1 MDNVQVWDWL
11 GQVNG
16 DDDLKRHNRHHY
28 NHNHNQ
34 GYRQYPSSRD
44 FRGLTQSRVR
54 RRGPGPGSGSGPAR
68 GRRPVMVE
76 RTASSLNALMNS
88 TPYLACTMSAA
99 PTSTPE
105 PETETEPGET
115 EPGPSRTPDTKRLV
129 SRARHQQY
137 RSTPSSGKHEDD
149 ASADELGEDLG
160 STPKPRQLLHH
171 VCNRHDQLATN
182 TTEISGTSPGSP
194 TKRQKTMP
202 AQEGSLRGRHQQQGR
217 ARARGQGRERGQN
230 GSSAR
235 GRYRRA
241 PDAGLATPAPH
252 HSHISF
258 PPPTPPLPHTR
269 SPSPKRTIADL
280 ARLAKPVRI
289 TTTHRL
295 HESLSEETRGL
306 YRRLKDIERRQHIL
320 PRAAEALI
328 RAEVEDV
335 DLAEFMWQPLH
346 TRTSDEVGT
355 ETKTE
360 TETRRAERTQAHAEF
375 EAVLDIMFASN
386 EAANEREGEPEWN
399 EKVHYPVFELALG
412 KPRHGALVQAQ
423 NITTARIAKP
433 FQPPFRDSD
442 DTMSVSS
449 ITTAASSSAGT
460 ADTDRGSTWQATPAG
475 GTSTASVHKMVD
487 YAMVL
492 RLDREARNKDGGGEE
507 DSQQQNQLLHDIEA
521 LVRQDGTG
529 TINQSTYGPL
539 CRFPI
544 GVTVETKTAAGTL
557 DKAQFQLA
565 VWTAAW
571 HVRMDKLGH
580 SGPQLRILSLP
591 LITVVDAQWMLYFAV
606 DQGDSIDIINSSL
619 IIGNTATVPGL
630 YQLLASLRELS
641 TWVQSEFRDWIARV
655 VRDAKDRLQEV

>member
-16 DDDLKRHNRHHY
+16 DDVDDINLDLKRHNHEVQVQVQVQVQAQVQLVVDVLSWKAHQEADI
-28 NHNHNQ
+28 NNK
-34 GYRQYPSSRD
+34 
-44 FRGLTQSRVR
+44 
-54 RRGPGPGSGSGPAR
+54 
-68 GRRPVMVE
+68 VE
-76 RTASSLNALMNS
+76 RERVDKDGN
-88 TPYLACTMSAA
+88 
-99 PTSTPE
+99 
-105 PETETEPGET
+105 
-115 EPGPSRTPDTKRLV
+115 
-129 SRARHQQY
+129 
-137 RSTPSSGKHEDD
+137 EDRMG
-149 ASADELGEDLG
+149 A
-160 STPKPRQLLHH
+160 
-171 VCNRHDQLATN
+171 
-182 TTEISGTSPGSP
+182 
-194 TKRQKTMP
+194 
-202 AQEGSLRGRHQQQGR
+202 
-217 ARARGQGRERGQN
+217 
-230 GSSAR
+230 
-235 GRYRRA
+235 
-241 PDAGLATPAPH
+241 
-252 HSHISF
+252 
-258 PPPTPPLPHTR
+258 
-269 SPSPKRTIADL
+269 
-280 ARLAKPVRI
+280 PVRI

-328 RAEVEDV
+328 RAEVKDV
-335 DLAEFMWQPLH
+335 DLAGFIWQPLH

-449 ITTAASSSAGT
+449 VTTAASSSVGT

-475 GTSTASVHKMVD
+475 GTTTASVYKMVD
-487 YAMVL
+487 YAM
-492 RLDREARNKDGGGEE
+492 
-507 DSQQQNQLLHDIEA
+507 
-521 LVRQDGTG
+521 DGTG

-544 GVTVETKTAAGTL
+544 GVIVETKTAAGTL

-606 DQGDSIDIINSSL
+606 DQGDSIC
-619 IIGNTATVPGL
+619 A
-630 YQLLASLRELS
+630 
-641 TWVQSEFRDWIARV
+641 
-655 VRDAKDRLQEV
+655 